1 MHPQQAES
9 LQITGSFQ
17 LFCVQPCSR
26 HGEIA
31 KKMNFA
37 VSKQRYKNICLNIFR
52 LKVYVNL
59 LTC

>member
-26 HGEIA
+26 YYDEIA
-31 KKMNFA
+31 KKF
-37 VSKQRYKNICLNIFR
+37 
-52 LKVYVNL
+52 
-59 LTC
+59 